1 MILRMEIKTADINV
15 DPCRCAVVLNALLLY
30 PVIPNKREPS
40 FRSAKCR
47 VFRTISVR
55 KIDEEMYMSR
65 MNIIW
70 YNMRRIKN
78 SYKKS
83 EQELT

>member
-1 MILRMEIKTADINV
+1 MSILAMCRRIKRTITI
-15 DPCRCAVVLNALLLY
+15 LLY
-30 PVIPNKREPS
+30 LIKENRLFEA
-40 FRSAKCR
+40 AKSR

-55 KIDEEMYMSR
+55 KIDEEMCMSR
-65 MNIIW
+65 MNIIRSDV
-70 YNMRRIKN
+70 RRIKN